1 MTVDNILA
9 IVFSAGSI
17 AVIVHDLRHPARA
30 TLLRAVPFTVIAI
43 ISIVAAGR
51 APKGH
56 HPASFDFS
64 LAAADVARSLTKVAH
79 WRSIAVLF
87 LLAVVAV
94 TVRRLTA
101 AFLLTMAV
109 GVGWELAECTSV
121 GHYARLAD
129 LAPNAC
135 SAATVLL
142 LLYVMRRSIPP
153 AAPRDAERPSA
164 ATAPTSTPAAPR

>member
-1 MTVDNILA
+1 
-9 IVFSAGSI
+9 
-17 AVIVHDLRHPARA
+17 
-30 TLLRAVPFTVIAI
+30 VPFTVIAI

-64 LAAADVARSLTKVAH
+64 LA
-79 WRSIAVLF
+79 
-87 LLAVVAV
+87 VVAV
-94 TVRRLTA
+94 TVRRLAA

-129 LAPNAC
+129 LTPNAC